1 MINITSPKVA
11 TPAALFA
18 LLSPGLLLQLPDTF
32 KLNTMKTSVRSVL
45 FHALVFVIV
54 YSMVA
59 RTMGIV
65 LTKNDLIV
73 PGLLFVLLSPGML
86 LTLPPGSNGVYMS
99 RQTSLAAILTHA
111 LVFSVVF
118 ALLRKQ
124 FPRFY

>member
-73 PGLLFVLLSPGML
+73 PGLLFVLLSPGIL

>member
-99 RQTSLAAILTHA
+99 RQTSLVAILTHA

>member
-18 LLSPGLLLQLPDTF
+18 LLSPGLLLQLPDTL
-32 KLNTMKTSVRSVL
+32 KLNTMQTSVRSVL
-45 FHALVFVIV
+45 FHALVFVLV

-59 RTMGIV
+59 KTMGLV
-65 LTKNDLIV
+65 LNQNDLIV
-73 PGLLFVLLSPGML
+73 PAVLFVLLSPGIL
-86 LTLPPGSNGVYMS
+86 LTIPQGSKGLFMS
-99 RQTSLAAILTHA
+99 GQTSMTSILTHT

-124 FPRFY
+124 FPQFY